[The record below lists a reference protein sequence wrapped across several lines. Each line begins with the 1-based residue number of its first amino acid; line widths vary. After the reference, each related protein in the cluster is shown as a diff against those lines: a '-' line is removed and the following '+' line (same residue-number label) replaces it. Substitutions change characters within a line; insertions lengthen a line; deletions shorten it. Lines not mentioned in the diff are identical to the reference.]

1 LSATPW
7 CEKHCDL
14 SLAAAVP
21 SCSTTTKGDYVKR
34 FVAAVGA
41 CVFLVGPACSDVSFV
56 DEVTIVND
64 TEYSA
69 DVDVSGKERSGWLAL
84 TVVQPESTTTVEGV
98 IDQGE
103 VWVFRFDYIG
113 EHREEVEISRSELE
127 ESDWTVEVPES
138 FEQQLRAM
146 GVPPP
151 P

>member
-1 LSATPW
+1 V
-7 CEKHCDL
+7 
-14 SLAAAVP
+14 AAAL
-21 SCSTTTKGDYVKR
+21 
-34 FVAAVGA
+34 GA
-41 CVFLVGPACSDVSFV
+41 SILLLSGCSDGAFV
-56 DEVTIVND
+56 DDVTIVND

-127 ESDWTVEVPES
+127 ESEWTVEVPES
-138 FEQQLRAM
+138 FEEKLRAM